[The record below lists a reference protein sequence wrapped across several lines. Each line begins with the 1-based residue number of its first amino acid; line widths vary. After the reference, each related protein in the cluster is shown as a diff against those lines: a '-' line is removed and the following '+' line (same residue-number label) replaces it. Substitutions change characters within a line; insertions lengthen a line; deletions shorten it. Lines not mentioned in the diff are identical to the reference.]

1 MVRNHRILSNTTTVN
16 LWWTDRHGAIII
28 LASSALVLT
37 KSLKFQV
44 IAQRCFTKV
53 VS

>member
-1 MVRNHRILSNTTTVN
+1 MVRNDRILSNTTTVN